1 MNPLQMINDQIKSAL
16 KAGDKTRLDS
26 LRYLMSQLQNAQI
39 NKGRNN
45 ELTQVEFQQIVKKII
60 KNSEEAIEQYRQGNR
75 SDLVESESAK
85 LDVLKELI
93 PQPLSD
99 EEIKSLIEQVRLQQ
113 PEIQVGPLIGQVIK
127 QSGGRADGQTVTR
140 LAASLSQ

>member
-39 NKGRNN
+39 NKGCNN

-127 QSGGRADGQTVTR
+127 QSGGRADGQTVAR

>member
-16 KAGDKTRLDS
+16 KAGDKTKLDS

-99 EEIKSLIEQVRLQQ
+99 EEIKSLIEQVRSQQ

-127 QSGGRADGQTVTR
+127 QSGGRADGQTVAR

>member
-16 KAGDKTRLDS
+16 KAGDKTKLDS

-99 EEIKSLIEQVRLQQ
+99 EEIKSLIEQVRSQQ

-127 QSGGRADGQTVTR
+127 LSGGRADGQTVAR

>member
-99 EEIKSLIEQVRLQQ
+99 KEIKS
-113 PEIQVGPLIGQVIK
+113 LIGQVIK
-127 QSGGRADGQTVTR
+127 QSGGRADGQTVAR

>member
-16 KAGDKTRLDS
+16 KAGDKTKLDS

>member
-16 KAGDKTRLDS
+16 KAGDKTKLDS

-127 QSGGRADGQTVTR
+127 LSGGRADGQTVAR

>member
-16 KAGDKTRLDS
+16 KAGDKTKLDS

-45 ELTQVEFQQIVKKII
+45 ELTEVEFQQIVKKII

-99 EEIKSLIEQVRLQQ
+99 EEIKSLIEQVRSQQ

-127 QSGGRADGQTVTR
+127 LSGGRADGQTVAR

>member
-99 EEIKSLIEQVRLQQ
+99 EEIKSLIEQVRSQQ

-127 QSGGRADGQTVTR
+127 LSGGRADGQTVAR